1 MTTKYFN
8 VKNGLTT
15 GGVLISDGNVTLG
28 SVSNVHIS
36 GGTNGYLL
44 STNGSG
50 TLSWIDAA
58 STQSAAPMPTI
69 INDGDTLTI
78 PEFYQGLFGVAITVD
93 GNLEIDGILVD
104 VSGQGPAGTTGQ
116 VQYNGN
122 ADFGA
127 SNGFTFNSATGNL
140 SVPGGVNVGTL
151 LKLQAYSA
159 SALSAISGTVGSIA
173 CVTDSS
179 PGGQMAYWDIT
190 NNRWSYV
197 CDNSAV

>member
-1 MTTKYFN
+1 MALKYFN
-8 VKNGLTT
+8 VKNGLST
-15 GGVLISDGNVTLG
+15 GGVLVSDGNVTLG
-28 SVSNVHIS
+28 TVANLHIS
-36 GGTNGYLL
+36 GGSDGYLL

-50 TLSWIDAA
+50 TLSWVDAA

-116 VQYNGN
+116 VQFNGN

-127 SNGFTFNSATGNL
+127 SNGFTFDSATGNL
-140 SVPGGVNVGTL
+140 NVPGRVSVGSF
-151 LKLQAYSA
+151 LKLQTYTA
-159 SALSAISGTVGSIA
+159 SALTAITGSVGSVA

-179 PGGQMAYWDIT
+179 PGGQMAYWDTT

>member
-1 MTTKYFN
+1 MALKYFN

-15 GGVLISDGNVTLG
+15 GGVLVSDGNVTLG
-28 SVSNVHIS
+28 TVANLHIS
-36 GGTNGYLL
+36 GGSDGYLL

-50 TLSWIDAA
+50 ALSWVDAA
-58 STQSAAPMPTI
+58 STQSAAPMPTV
-69 INDGDTLTI
+69 INDGDTLII

-116 VQYNGN
+116 VQFNGN

-127 SNGFTFNSATGNL
+127 SNGFTFDSATGNL
-140 SVPGGVNVGTL
+140 NVPGRVSVGSF
-151 LKLQAYSA
+151 LKLQTYTA
-159 SALSAISGTVGSIA
+159 SALTAITGSVGSVA

-179 PGGQMAYWDIT
+179 PGGQMAYWDTT